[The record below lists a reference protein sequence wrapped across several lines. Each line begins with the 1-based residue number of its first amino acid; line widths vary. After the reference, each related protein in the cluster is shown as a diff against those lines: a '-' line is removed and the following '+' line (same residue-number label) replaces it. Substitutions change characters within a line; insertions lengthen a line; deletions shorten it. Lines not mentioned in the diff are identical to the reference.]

1 MLSSTVQQANRY
13 NRTSTIQGAEHL
25 DQNVARTSLGRLPQR
40 RLDPLAVDD
49 VREPVRQVA
58 SVASC
63 RSWLAVAVASA
74 EKNTRNPSRCGRQAT
89 TRRAGGGA
97 GGPASAAPHGLAS
110 PCPPRGPP
118 LRGRPRERSRACRH
132 RCGRWATTREGRC
145 GLCRGLPDE
154 GRRAAWR
161 WAASGTGREDPAGRL
176 WSSGAEWKSSRA

>member
-25 DQNVARTSLGRLPQR
+25 DQNVAHTSLGRLPQR

-49 VREPVRQVA
+49 VGEPVRQVA
-58 SVASC
+58 SMASC

-89 TRRAGGGA
+89 TRRVGGGA

-110 PCPPRGPP
+110 PCPPRGSP
-118 LRGRPRERSRACRH
+118 LRGRPWEQLVRGRAGIDAVAGPPLAERAAVLAGRRARL
-132 RCGRWATTREGRC
+132 RMTWRGPLPR
-145 GLCRGLPDE
+145 GLCRGL
-154 GRRAAWR
+154 RARLRAA
-161 WAASGTGREDPAGRL
+161 
-176 WSSGAEWKSSRA
+176 